1 MRRAVDG
8 DVEFC
13 HFPRVTVYAYERV
26 GRATRIVDVDGSRV
40 TSRDPRDETR
50 GRARSTRARVGG
62 EAVGVGVARD
72 ARSPRGARRRA
83 RRDATVRATTRWTL
97 YDFMGPRDE
106 GANVTS
112 LSDARDSSPVAD
124 GPRRRPVVRR

>member
-1 MRRAVDG
+1 MTKFDVTVDG
-8 DVEFC
+8 
-13 HFPRVTVYAYERV
+13 
-26 GRATRIVDVDGSRV
+26 
-40 TSRDPRDETR
+40 
-50 GRARSTRARVGG
+50 
-62 EAVGVGVARD
+62 ARD

-124 GPRRRPVVRR
+124 VRDVVRSSDDDVFAVDGDHAEPGALGLFHVLRRRVRNVDFAARSHFRMKARDVGGELDVVV